1 MRQVFESRSYRK
13 RPTLFPDFAR
23 VARLFLGKGLTAK
36 LLDDSVA
43 LYFFEGAVGFDHTRL
58 DVFEEVEVHGFEIIK
73 VELLDS
79 ERCDSAFD
87 SFKTQLFFF

>member
-1 MRQVFESRSYRK
+1 MFESRSDRK
-13 RPTLFPDFAR
+13 GPALFPDFAR
-23 VARLFLGKGLTAK
+23 VARLFLGKGLAAK
-36 LLDDSVA
+36 LLDDSVV
-43 LYFFEGAVGFDHTRL
+43 LYFFEGAIRFDDARL
-58 DVFEEVEVHGFEIIK
+58 DVFEEVQVHGFEIIK